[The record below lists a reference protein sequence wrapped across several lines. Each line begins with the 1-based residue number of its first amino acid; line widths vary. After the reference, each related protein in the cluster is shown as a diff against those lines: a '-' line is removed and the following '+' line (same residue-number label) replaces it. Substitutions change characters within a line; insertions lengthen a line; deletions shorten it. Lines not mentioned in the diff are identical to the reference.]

1 MTSSILFGTGKKN
14 TFGNFDSGRMN
25 LWKVNI
31 ALGDIAKLKSVTEE
45 QIKDNFSC
53 EELFDIL
60 LFSECFQ
67 EVSSTNIHI
76 IVVATGKCLPTFYLS
91 NKKFAVTKYRF
102 GLISFFNC
110 S

>member
-45 QIKDNFSC
+45 QIKDNFRD
-53 EELFDIL
+53 EELIPIL
-60 LFSECFQ
+60 YFKHCFQ
-67 EVSSTNIHI
+67 RS
-76 IVVATGKCLPTFYLS
+76 
-91 NKKFAVTKYRF
+91 
-102 GLISFFNC
+102 
-110 S
+110 